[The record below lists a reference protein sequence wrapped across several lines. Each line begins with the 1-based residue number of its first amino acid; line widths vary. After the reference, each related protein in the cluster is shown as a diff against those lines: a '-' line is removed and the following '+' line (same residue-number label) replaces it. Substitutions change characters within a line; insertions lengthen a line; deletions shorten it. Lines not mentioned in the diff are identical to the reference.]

1 MSKLF
6 ELREPAA
13 PARLAATLTILIG
26 LISIGGW
33 LFGAQVLTSVIPGA
47 VSMKLNTALALAG
60 CGIALALLAERI
72 SARVDRAAQALG
84 LLAALLG
91 LLTLLEYLLGW
102 DLKIDQLLIDDHT
115 EAYNVF
121 RGRMSPMS
129 AAAFVAAGA
138 ALAAMPHAGLKVV
151 RKLGAALILTLAS
164 VSLLGYLWR
173 AGEMVT
179 DKLLPPVA
187 INTASCFLLLGVG
200 ILLSPRGADRP
211 LAERLGSMPA
221 VEIQTLVGFCIAFS
235 LLIIGGGYTYRTN
248 VEFSNSVQW
257 ISHTQDV
264 RAALAAANG
273 ALAAAELAERD
284 YLLTTDPAHLADC
297 GRLVGDIES
306 QLANLVHLTS
316 DNPVQRHNLAILKDL
331 IEARLKDI
339 ETALDAFASNGLPAA
354 RTYLAR
360 TRNVD
365 VTRRVPL
372 EIARMDALEAGYL
385 RDRETSSA
393 HVRHST
399 FVSLL
404 VTLLAAAATFAALF
418 LRIHREMLARRSA
431 ERALGGSEQYNRS
444 IVDSSPDCLGVLGL
458 DARIDEMTPQGLRL
472 MEVDDF
478 SAIAR
483 GSWLDWWTGADRAA
497 AKEALAAARGG
508 DAGRFQGFCA
518 THKGTPKWWDV
529 IVMPIVGTDG
539 RPERLLAVARDV
551 SEVKRAEDHLLE
563 TNRFLDSLID
573 NLPVMVVLKDAA
585 TLRYVR
591 HNRAFE
597 RLLGY
602 TRDELIGK
610 TAAGLSSPGEAD
622 FIGAKDREV
631 LDTGRLL
638 ELEESISTPHGV
650 RTFHTMKVPVGKQHG
665 KPQFLLAIAVDITER
680 KLAETA
686 IVELN
691 AALSA
696 NAEQLKA
703 TNKELESFSYSVSHD
718 LRAPLRAIDGFAMM
732 IEEDCAPRL
741 DDEGRRYLSV
751 IRENSKRMGAL
762 IDDLLAFSRL
772 GRLPVATREVDVDS
786 LVREVVAEV
795 LEPHGAARPQIELG
809 TLPPV
814 HADPGLLRQVWANLL
829 ANAVK
834 YSSKAAQPRIE
845 VSGRRDGA
853 ENCYSVRDNG
863 VGFNMAYADKLF
875 GVFQR
880 LHRAEEF
887 TGTGVGLA
895 IVHRVI
901 TRHGGR
907 VWAEGEVD
915 RGAVFSFALPAGGC
929 IGHA

>member
-13 PARLAATLTILIG
+13 PARLAA
-26 LISIGGW
+26 
-33 LFGAQVLTSVIPGA
+33 
-47 VSMKLNTALALAG
+47 
-60 CGIALALLAERI
+60 
-72 SARVDRAAQALG
+72 
-84 LLAALLG
+84 
-91 LLTLLEYLLGW
+91 
-102 DLKIDQLLIDDHT
+102 
-115 EAYNVF
+115 
-121 RGRMSPMS
+121 
-129 AAAFVAAGA
+129 
-138 ALAAMPHAGLKVV
+138 MPTVELQ
-151 RKLGAALILTLAS
+151 TLA
-164 VSLLGYLWR
+164 
-173 AGEMVT
+173 
-179 DKLLPPVA
+179 
-187 INTASCFLLLGVG
+187 
-200 ILLSPRGADRP
+200 
-211 LAERLGSMPA
+211 
-221 VEIQTLVGFCIAFS
+221 GFCIAFS
-235 LLIIGGGYTYRTN
+235 LLIIGGGFTYRNN
-248 VEFSNSVQW
+248 VEFANSVAW
-257 ISHTQDV
+257 ISRTQDV

-273 ALAAAELAERD
+273 ALAGAELAERD

-297 GRLVGDIES
+297 RRLAGEAEG
-306 QLANLVHLTS
+306 QLANLVRLTP
-316 DNPVQRHNLAILKDL
+316 DNPVQRHNVAVLEGLV
-331 IEARLKDI
+331 EARLQDI
-339 ETALDAFASNGLPAA
+339 EGALDAFAANGLPAA
-354 RTYLAR
+354 RAYLAR
-360 TRNVD
+360 TRDVN
-365 VTRRVPL
+365 VTRLVPL
-372 EIARMDALEAGYL
+372 EIERMDALESGYL
-385 RDRETSSA
+385 REREASSA

-399 FVSLL
+399 LVSLL

-458 DARIDEMTPQGLRL
+458 DARVEEMTPQGLRL

-478 SAIAR
+478 SAIA
-483 GSWLDWWTGADRAA
+483 GGNWLEWWTGTERSAA
-497 AKEALAAARGG
+497 QDALAAARGG
-508 DAGRFQGFCA
+508 GAGRFQGFCA
-518 THKGTPKWWDV
+518 THKGTRKCWDV
-529 IVMPIVGTDG
+529 IVRPIVGADG

-551 SEVKRAEDHLLE
+551 SDVKRAEDHLLE

-573 NLPVMVVLKDAA
+573 NLPVMVALKDAV

-602 TRDELIGK
+602 GRDELIGK
-610 TAAGLSSPGEAD
+610 TALSLSSPEEAD
-622 FIGAKDREV
+622 FIVAKDREA

-638 ELEESISTPHGV
+638 ELEQSISTPHGL
-650 RTFHTMKVPVGKQHG
+650 RTFHTMKVPVGKEHG

-680 KLAETA
+680 KLAEKA
-686 IVELN
+686 ILELN

-696 NAEQLKA
+696 NAEQLKI

-772 GRLPVATREVDVDS
+772 GRLPVTTREVDMDS
-786 LVREVVAEV
+786 LVREVASEV
-795 LEPHGAARPQIELG
+795 LEPHGAARPQLELG
-809 TLPPV
+809 TLPPA

-880 LHRAEEF
+880 LHRADEF

-915 RGAVFSFALPAGGC
+915 RGAVFSFALPEGGC
-929 IGHA
+929 IEHA

>member
-13 PARLAATLTILIG
+13 PARLAATLTVLIG

-33 LFGAQVLTSVIPGA
+33 LFGAQLLTSVIPGA

-72 SARVDRAAQALG
+72 STPMDRAAQALG
-84 LLAALLG
+84 LIAALLG

-102 DLKIDQLLIDDHT
+102 DLRIDQLLVDDHT

-129 AAAFVAAGA
+129 AAAFIAAGA
-138 ALAAMPHAGLKVV
+138 ALATMPYGRLKVV
-151 RKLGAALILTLAS
+151 SKLGAVLILTLAGA
-164 VSLLGYLWR
+164 SLLGYVWR

-179 DKLLPPVA
+179 DSVLPPLA
-187 INTASCFLLLGVG
+187 INTSSSFLLLGTG
-200 ILLSPRGADRP
+200 ILLSPRRADLP
-211 LAERLGSMPA
+211 LAEQLGSMPA
-221 VEIQTLVGFCIAFS
+221 VEIQTLIGFCIAFL
-235 LLIIGGGYTYRTN
+235 LLIIGGGFTYRTN
-248 VEFSNSVQW
+248 VEFANSAAWV
-257 ISHTQDV
+257 SHTQDV

-273 ALAAAELAERD
+273 ALAGAELAERD

-297 GRLVGDIES
+297 RRLAGDTES
-306 QLANLVHLTS
+306 QLANLARLTL
-316 DNPVQRHNLAILKDL
+316 DNPVQRHNLAALKDL
-331 IEARLKDI
+331 VESRLKDI
-339 ETALDAFASNGLPAA
+339 EGALDAFAANGLPATRA
-354 RTYLAR
+354 YLAR
-360 TRNVD
+360 TRDVN
-365 VTRRVPL
+365 VTRLVPL
-372 EIARMDALEAGYL
+372 EIERMDALEAGYL
-385 RDRETSSA
+385 RDREASAA

-399 FVSLL
+399 LASLL

-458 DARIDEMTPQGLRL
+458 DARVEEMTPQGLRL
-472 MEVDDF
+472 MEVEDF
-478 SAIAR
+478 SAIA
-483 GSWLDWWTGADRAA
+483 GGNWLEWWTGTDRAA
-497 AKEALAAARGG
+497 AEQALAAARGG
-508 DAGRFQGFCA
+508 AAGRFQAFCA
-518 THKGTPKWWDV
+518 THKGTRKCWDV
-529 IVMPIVGTDG
+529 IVRPIVGADG

-551 SEVKRAEDHLLE
+551 SDVKRAEDHLLE

-573 NLPVMVVLKDAA
+573 NLPVMVALKDAA

-602 TRDELIGK
+602 SRDELIGK
-610 TAAGLSSPGEAD
+610 TVASLSSPEEAQ
-622 FIGAKDREV
+622 FIVAKDREV
-631 LDTGRLL
+631 LDSGRLL
-638 ELEESISTPHGV
+638 ELEQSISTPHGV
-650 RTFHTMKVPVGKQHG
+650 RTFHTMKVPVGKEHG

-680 KLAETA
+680 KLAEKA
-686 IVELN
+686 ILELN
-691 AALSA
+691 TALSA

-732 IEEDCAPRL
+732 IEEDCASRL

-772 GRLPVATREVDVDS
+772 GRLPVTTREVDMDS

-795 LEPHGAARPQIELG
+795 LEPHGAIRPQIELG
-809 TLPPV
+809 TLPPA

-834 YSSKAAQPRIE
+834 YSSKTAQPRIE

-853 ENCYSVRDNG
+853 ESCYSVRDNG

-880 LHRAEEF
+880 LHRADEF

-907 VWAEGEVD
+907 VWAEAEVD
-915 RGAVFSFALPAGGC
+915 RGALFSFALPAGDRVA
-929 IGHA
+929 HA

>member
-13 PARLAATLTILIG
+13 PARLAAALTIFIG

-33 LFGAQVLTSVIPGA
+33 LFGAQALTSVIPGA
-47 VSMKLNTALALAG
+47 VAMKLNTALALAG

-72 SARVDRAAQALG
+72 SARADRAAQALG
-84 LLAALLG
+84 VLAALLG
-91 LLTLLEYLLGW
+91 LLTLLEYLLGL
-102 DLKIDQLLIDDHT
+102 DLRIDQLLIDDHT

-129 AAAFVAAGA
+129 AAAFIAAGA
-138 ALAAMPHAGLKVV
+138 ALAAMPYAGLKVV
-151 RKLGAALILTLAS
+151 SKLGAVLILTLAGT
-164 VSLLGYLWR
+164 SLLGYLWR

-179 DKLLPPVA
+179 DSVLPPLA
-187 INTASCFLLLGVG
+187 INTASSFLLLGTG
-200 ILLSPRGADRP
+200 ILLSPRRAELP
-211 LAERLGSMPA
+211 LAEQLGSMPA
-221 VEIQTLVGFCIAFS
+221 VEIQTLIGFCIAFS
-235 LLIIGGGYTYRTN
+235 LLIIGGGFTYRTN
-248 VEFSNSVQW
+248 VEFANSVAW
-257 ISHTQDV
+257 VSHTQDV

-273 ALAAAELAERD
+273 ALAGAELAERD

-297 GRLVGDIES
+297 RRLAGETES
-306 QLANLVHLTS
+306 QLGNLARLAS
-316 DNPVQRHNLAILKDL
+316 DNTVQRHNIAALRDL
-331 IEARLKDI
+331 VEPRLKDI
-339 ETALDAFASNGLPAA
+339 EGALDAFAANGLPGA
-354 RTYLAR
+354 RAYLAR
-360 TRNVD
+360 TRDVN
-365 VTRRVPL
+365 VTRLVPL
-372 EIARMDALEAGYL
+372 EIERMDALEAGYL
-385 RDRETSSA
+385 RAREASAA

-399 FVSLL
+399 LVWLL
-404 VTLLAAAATFAALF
+404 VTLLAAAATFGALF

-444 IVDSSPDCLGVLGL
+444 IVDGSPDCLGVLGL
-458 DARIDEMTPQGLRL
+458 DARVEEMTPQGLRL

-478 SAIAR
+478 SAIA
-483 GSWLDWWTGADRAA
+483 GGNWLDWWTGADRAA
-497 AKEALAAARGG
+497 AEEAIAVAREGT
-508 DAGRFQGFCA
+508 AGRFQGFCA
-518 THKGTPKWWDV
+518 THKGTRKCWDV
-529 IVMPIVGTDG
+529 IVRPIVGADG

-551 SEVKRAEDHLLE
+551 SDVKRAEDHLLE

-573 NLPVMVVLKDAA
+573 NLPVMVALKDAA

-602 TRDELIGK
+602 GRDELIGK
-610 TAAGLSSPGEAD
+610 TAASLSSPEEAE
-622 FIGAKDREV
+622 FIVANDREV
-631 LDTGRLL
+631 LDSGRLL
-638 ELEESISTPHGV
+638 ELEQSISTPHGV
-650 RTFHTMKVPVGKQHG
+650 RTFHTMKVPVGKEQG

-680 KLAETA
+680 KLAEQA
-686 IVELN
+686 ILELN

-772 GRLPVATREVDVDS
+772 GRLPVTTREIDMDS
-786 LVREVVAEV
+786 LVREVLAEV
-795 LEPHGAARPQIELG
+795 LGTQGAARPRIELG
-809 TLPPV
+809 TLPPA

-845 VSGRRDGA
+845 VSGRRDGT

-880 LHRAEEF
+880 LHRADEF

-915 RGAVFSFALPAGGC
+915 RGAVFSFALPAGDC
-929 IGHA
+929 IADA